1 MVHIRQDRGV
11 NGSVD
16 GVNRRLRRYV
26 DKQGGNSEQMEELYT
41 LRCSGTE
48 LEGGG
53 ELPKVVKLL
62 PWGEV
67 RSQKGDFQVDQE
79 SFRAMK
85 QEFDSR
91 GLDLVID
98 YEHQTLDGVQAPAA
112 GWIKELVPLK
122 DSIGAKV
129 EWTKRAAGY
138 LRGRE
143 YRYLSPVV
151 LVRKADHKAVC
162 LHSAALT
169 NTPAIDGMF
178 AVVNKADLNGKRE
191 GGTGMDEQLLK
202 QLAALLGLAE
212 GATAQEILA
221 AFQAKMEEA
230 KAAKAGTGRE
240 KAGEEAGKTAKG
252 PEGEGTKTDGA
263 GAEGDGE
270 EEKVVANKA
279 ICSLLGLKGGA
290 ATSDALA
297 AIMALKNT
305 GDRVLSTRVRELEA
319 KLAKKEADEVV
330 SLALKAG
337 KIAPTQKEWAT
348 AYVLKDPAGFSD
360 FAAKAPQVVP
370 LDEINFGTEVKA
382 LSSRTD
388 ARSREEQAV
397 FSLLGISDDDYKKYG
412 GR

>member
-11 NGSVD
+11 NDSVD

-26 DKQGGNSEQMEELYT
+26 DKQGGNSGQMEELYT

-53 ELPKVVKLL
+53 ELPKMVKLL

-98 YEHQTLDGVQAPAA
+98 YEHQTLDGGQAPAA

-138 LRGRE
+138 LSGRE

-151 LVRKADHKAVC
+151 LVRKADHKAVG

-221 AFQAKMEEA
+221 AFQAKIEE
-230 KAAKAGTGRE
+230 AGTGRE
-240 KAGEEAGKTAKG
+240 KAGEGAGKTAKE
-252 PEGEGTKTDGA
+252 PEGEGTKPDGA

-279 ICSLLGLKGGA
+279 ICSLLGLKDGA

-305 GDRVLSTRVRELEA
+305 GDQVLNTRVRELEA
-319 KLAKKEADEVV
+319 KLARKEADEVV

-337 KIAPTQKEWAT
+337 KIAPAQKEWAT
-348 AYVLKDPAGFSD
+348 AYALKDPAGFSD

-370 LDEINFGTEVKA
+370 LDEIDFGTEVKA

-388 ARSREEQAV
+388 ARSREEREV
-397 FSLLGISDDDYKKYG
+397 FSQLGISDDDYKKYG